1 MEEGVFVIKVQAT
14 SDFNFS
20 SMNKITNLKR
30 KSIEKDN
37 YIFKGDIFECDK
49 EMYEYLTGKNE
60 GGYVVVKLIEYKPSK
75 K

>member
-1 MEEGVFVIKVQAT
+1 MKEGDFVIKVQAT

-20 SMNKITNLKR
+20 SMDKIKNLKR
-30 KSIEKDN
+30 ARIEKEN
-37 YIFKGDIFECDK
+37 YIFKDDIFECDK

-60 GGYVVVKLIEYKPSK
+60 GGYVVVELIEYKPSK

>member
-1 MEEGVFVIKVQAT
+1 MIKVQAIQEF
-14 SDFNFS
+14 SFS
-20 SMNKITNLKR
+20 SIDKINNLKR

-37 YIFKGDIFECDK
+37 YIFKEDIFECDK

-60 GGYVVVKLIEYKPSK
+60 GGYVVVKIIEYKPSK

>member
-20 SMNKITNLKR
+20 SMDKIKNLKR
-30 KSIEKDN
+30 ARIEKEN
-37 YIFKGDIFECDK
+37 YIYKDDIFECDK

-60 GGYVVVKLIEYKPSK
+60 GGHIVVKIIEYKPSK